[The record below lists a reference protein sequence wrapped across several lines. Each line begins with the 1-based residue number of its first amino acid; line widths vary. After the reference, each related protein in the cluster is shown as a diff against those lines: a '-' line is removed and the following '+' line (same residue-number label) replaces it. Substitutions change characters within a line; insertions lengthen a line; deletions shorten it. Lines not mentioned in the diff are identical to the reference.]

1 MIGCAHM
8 LKKLQQSFLSGI
20 MTGKRAC
27 CPIKTILYPSNCF
40 LTNQIRAKRAKKSEL
55 LALFFVYK
63 KGAVVQKLLSSL
75 LSLCLLVSSVSPSLA
90 QVVPFNVVV
99 RAGSTGAVKIAG
111 TEALKA
117 GLLREIVQQQSLVTV
132 KGFGVA
138 GLSLPQA
145 QAVSSSILRTATGVQ
160 PAKLHNDWVGL
171 AVNFEDIAR
180 TDGTAAKTLL
190 TEDLAK
196 KQTVFAQIPHKELSA
211 FLESVSGHARTQAIA
226 NVQDALADASAL
238 ALVGN
243 KEDINAL
250 LSFYQAAKGSIFEQT
265 AGVIVAR
272 GLLRYGQ
279 YEALNK
285 FLAQAGNLGEFT
297 DGIIRYAKEKNV
309 DLTVSQQPAKA
320 VKFPAALQT
329 FLEQEG
335 FFHGL
340 HANPSYEATRAWAEL
355 GKKQADLA
363 KKQDVLPLPKQKV
376 VPLRSPRVSLGAVE
390 IPAAIQLANRV
401 TVSTPQ
407 NTLADTKR
415 QVISSAT
422 EPAQKQKPAAPAAQ
436 TKPAAMDNSGVLYSG
451 IPVFAIEKGIKNLLA
466 KLRSKREARANK
478 KAKFEEA
485 DLHENTVYPVY
496 KDAEPVTVNEAE
508 DVLSV
513 AQAQPVTVEKDGYKL
528 TLEDKNSIE
537 HILRNVSLSVS
548 PMLEQFSSEY
558 NRLTL
563 TTDHIFELRNQ
574 VIAPTRPD
582 HFFFAL
588 NPENGALE
596 TLIKGASALKMAR
609 PLRIKIQQTTSPRK
623 EVSLKL
629 YADDSLSDF
638 VWADVEKTLLPGS
651 VEKDGLN
658 GYLVQRDGKV
668 YYVSPKGS
676 EEALDKYFV
685 RLPKGES
692 KYWTKIFADNPDTE
706 FALTL
711 YSTQE
716 KTFAW
721 TYLVPMM
728 QIGLGKTMAPE
739 LASRTPLGEA
749 TSSIIMMSINNV
761 LPVLMGFVHK
771 SLKRYGEAA
780 IGRIG
785 VGSFLAGSAV
795 ALGSGLYGML
805 GDGLMGPWQTAGFVT
820 SSVLMAI
827 GTNITRFVQ
836 NILITANR
844 GKIVAQDSFKNAPK
858 KAASGDG
865 AEVTYNGAYL
875 TKRVKEVFAKS
886 PKGAARDVVLF
897 QTASMFKNLGTML
910 FLSFPWLANGAVKLT
925 TGLDLN
931 LDFSASYV
939 PYSLFSAWTLYKVCK
954 TAYKD
959 AFPNK
964 LNLLDNNLQETKQ
977 QVFNKI
983 LDLKPEEITAGNPVI
998 VNAAKQ
1004 LKAAIDAIS
1013 PVEARE
1019 TGKKT
1024 ADVIAQYEKEIPEGL
1039 ALESEIQGMRPE
1051 IGGKAMVTLDEALQ
1065 NLGRRDVRVIDVLK
1079 MTGIPASLAAMTLA
1093 TFHELAVSNGFAF
1106 GMHAIVGRG
1115 ATANALTALA
1125 LYGSMSAGRILGNM
1139 LSRRVSG
1146 GTMYAVS
1153 SAMSVMGTAL
1163 MAAADGNMG
1172 ALISGA
1178 VIASFG
1184 VGNFFSQMYEYMTG
1198 LYPKSRR
1205 EIALLI
1211 NYTMPAAAVMTFPMR
1226 WLVGYTGISNLDLL
1240 ISGAGLLGSL
1250 ALTPGMFANSSIVKA
1265 AQHSF
1270 KNTKTALRNLLN
1282 KKQPETNMGDAL
1294 PN

>member
-1 MIGCAHM
+1 
-8 LKKLQQSFLSGI
+8 
-20 MTGKRAC
+20 
-27 CPIKTILYPSNCF
+27 
-40 LTNQIRAKRAKKSEL
+40 
-55 LALFFVYK
+55 
-63 KGAVVQKLLSSL
+63 VQKLLSSL

-90 QVVPFNVVV
+90 QVVPFKAAV
-99 RAGSTGAVKIAG
+99 RAGSTGAVKVAG
-111 TEALKA
+111 AETLKA
-117 GLLREIVQQQSLVTV
+117 NLLRQIVQKQSV
-132 KGFGVA
+132 VA
-138 GLSLPQA
+138 LQGITTLSLPQA
-145 QAVSSSILRTATGVQ
+145 QGVSSSILRGANGVQ

-180 TDGTAAKTLL
+180 ADGAQAKALL
-190 TEDLAK
+190 AEDLAK
-196 KQTVFAQIPHKELSA
+196 KQSVFAQIPHKELSS
-211 FLESVSGHARTQAIA
+211 FLKSVSGNARTQAVA

-243 KEDINAL
+243 QEDINVL
-250 LSFYQAAKGSIFEQT
+250 LSFYEAAKGSIFEQT

-297 DGIIRYAKEKNV
+297 EGIVRYAKEKNV
-309 DLTVSQQPAKA
+309 NLTAAQGVKAEKLPAK
-320 VKFPAALQT
+320 LQA

-335 FFHGL
+335 VIHGL
-340 HANPSYEATRAWAEL
+340 HANPSYEATRAWVEM
-355 GKKQADLA
+355 GKNQP
-363 KKQDVLPLPKQKV
+363 VLPAKEQKTAPV
-376 VPLRSPRVSLGAVE
+376 RAPRVSLGKIELPSAV
-390 IPAAIQLANRV
+390 QLANRV
-401 TVSTPQ
+401 TVTAQQSP
-407 NTLADTKR
+407 LAGVKKQADL
-415 QVISSAT
+415 SGAT
-422 EPAQKQKPAAPAAQ
+422 AAQTQKPVETAAQ
-436 TKPAAMDNSGVLYSG
+436 TKPAATDNSGVLYSG

-496 KDAEPVTVNEAE
+496 KEAEPVAVNEAE

-513 AQAQPVTVEKDGYKL
+513 AQAEPVAVEKDGYKL
-528 TLEDKNSIE
+528 TLEDANTVE

-588 NPENGALE
+588 TPENGALE
-596 TLIKGASALKMAR
+596 TLIKGAGALKMAR
-609 PLRIKIQQTTSPRK
+609 PLRIKIQRNASPRN

-638 VWADVEKTLLPGS
+638 VLADVEKTLLPVS
-651 VEKDGLN
+651 IEKDGVN

-668 YYVSPKGS
+668 YYVSPKGN

-692 KYWTKIFADNPDTE
+692 KYWTKIFANNPKTD
-706 FALTL
+706 FALTV
-711 YSTQE
+711 YSTKE

-721 TYLVPMM
+721 TYLVPLM

-785 VGSFLAGSAV
+785 VGSFLAGSTV
-795 ALGSGLYGML
+795 ALASGLYGML
-805 GDGLMGPWQTAGFVT
+805 GDGLMGPWQTAGFVA
-820 SSVLMAI
+820 SSVLIAI

-844 GKIVAQDSFKNAPK
+844 GKIVAQDSFKDAPK
-858 KAASGDG
+858 KAAASAGE
-865 AEVTYNGAYL
+865 EVTYNGAYL
-875 TKRVKEVFAKS
+875 AKRVKEVFAKS

-910 FLSFPWLANGAVKLT
+910 FLSFPWLANSAVKLAA
-925 TGLDLN
+925 GVDLN

-939 PYSLFSAWTLYKVCK
+939 PYALFSAWTLYKVCK

-959 AFPNK
+959 AFPNR

-977 QVFNKI
+977 QVFKKI
-983 LDLKPEEITAGNPVI
+983 LDLKPEEITADNPVI

-1004 LKAAIDAIS
+1004 LKGAIDAIS

-1024 ADVIAQYEKEIPEGL
+1024 ADVIAHYEEELPEGL
-1039 ALESEIQGMRPE
+1039 ALEAELQGKGPAL
-1051 IGGKAMVTLDEALQ
+1051 GGKAMVALEQ
-1065 NLGRRDVRVIDVLK
+1065 ALENLGRRDVRVIDVLK
-1079 MTGIPASLAAMTLA
+1079 MAGIPASLAAMTLA

-1153 SAMSVMGTAL
+1153 SAMSVLGTAL
-1163 MAAADGNMG
+1163 MAGANGNIG

-1198 LYPKSRR
+1198 LYPKYRR

-1211 NYTMPAAAVMTFPMR
+1211 NYTMPAAAIMTFPMR
-1226 WLVGYTGISNLDLL
+1226 WLVGLTGISNLDLL

-1250 ALTPGMFANSSIVKA
+1250 VLTPGMFANSSIVKA

-1270 KNTKTALRNLLN
+1270 TNTKTLLRNILN
-1282 KKQPETNMGDAL
+1282 KKHSDGNIDDAL